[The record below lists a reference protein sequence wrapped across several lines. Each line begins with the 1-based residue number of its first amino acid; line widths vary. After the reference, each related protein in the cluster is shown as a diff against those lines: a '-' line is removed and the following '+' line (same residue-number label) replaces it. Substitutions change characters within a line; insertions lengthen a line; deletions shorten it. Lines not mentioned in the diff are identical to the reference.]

1 MEGWNR
7 STYFSEQFM
16 RKTVPSNW
24 DWEEIIDEEDPK
36 LKSLREDLGEDV
48 FVAVTTALKEIN
60 EYNPVGRYI
69 VTELWNFE
77 LGRKA
82 KLQEGVALLVKLCQT
97 KRQKCGMA

>member
-1 MEGWNR
+1 MELCSLWQEYITDPYWHPFKMVMVNGGGH
-7 STYFSEQFM
+7 Q
-16 RKTVPSNW
+16 
-24 DWEEIIDEEDPK
+24 EIIDEEDPK
-36 LKSLREDLGEDV
+36 LKSLV